1 MMIPDC
7 GLGLFKNAVSSC
19 LEGLQLDPLTTLPM
33 YVMDRIVTRLWALG
47 MLKKIF
53 LICLF
58 FMCSSLTCD
67 IFMFRMLLIFQW
79 RNELSLR

>member
-1 MMIPDC
+1 
-7 GLGLFKNAVSSC
+7 
-19 LEGLQLDPLTTLPM
+19 
-33 YVMDRIVTRLWALG
+33 